1 MRELLQLPDKAKFI
15 WTQDNTRPDDK
26 VIFRRRFT
34 VSSELR
40 EIKALVFAE
49 TKYWLYIN
57 GRLVS

>member
-26 VIFRRRFT
+26 LIFRRRFT

-40 EIKALVFAE
+40 EIKALVFA
-49 TKYWLYIN
+49 
-57 GRLVS
+57 